1 MTAFDKEKTAFT
13 VGSSESGMREQ
24 VFTGLVSASSIPEA
38 AGPVKNRLG
47 ARDREDAHLRRLAA
61 ILTEKQKWAII
72 RLALVIEETKDPTAR
87 PRLLEY
93 LKRNGLLERFL
104 EAERGGKRAE
114 V

>member
-1 MTAFDKEKTAFT
+1 MAYENKSAAFT
-13 VGSSESGMREQ
+13 VGTSESGKREQ
-24 VFTGLVSASSIPEA
+24 VCKGLVSMSSIPET
-38 AGPVKNRLG
+38 AGPVKGRLG
-47 ARDREDAHLRRLAA
+47 AKDRDDAHLRRLVAM
-61 ILTEKQKWAII
+61 LTEKQKWDII

-104 EAERGGKRAE
+104 EAGRRGKGAE

>member
-61 ILTEKQKWAII
+61 ILTEKQKWDII
-72 RLALVIEETKDPTAR
+72 RLALVIEETKDTTAR

-93 LKRNGLLERFL
+93 LKRNGLLDNFI
-104 EAERGGKRAE
+104 
-114 V
+114 